1 MKGGYRYV
9 SSHVLA
15 GDFGN
20 EHDRLAGYSVFDV
33 GLYYTPSWAEGWK
46 ASFVMDNLLD
56 RDYCDFAGW
65 SDYTGAYYYPACGRS
80 FMFALGYS
88 F

>member
-1 MKGGYRYV
+1 MPTVAIKSVDPSGPGLRRGP
-9 SSHVLA
+9 VLHA
-15 GDFGN
+15 VLG
-20 EHDRLAGYSVFDV
+20 
-33 GLYYTPSWAEGWK
+33 EGWK

-56 RDYCDFAGW
+56 RDYCDFADW